1 MKCTFPLKWKIV
13 PELKKKSIDYFK
25 KNQKHWNSVL
35 YFPPFLLSNIAP
47 IRSNQ
52 CVGYSFSFVNIYL

>member
-1 MKCTFPLKWKIV
+1 MKCSFPIKWKIV
-13 PELKKKSIDYFK
+13 PELKKESIDYFK
-25 KNQKHWNSVL
+25 KKQKNWNSIL
-35 YFPPFLLSNIAP
+35 YFPTFLLRNIAP